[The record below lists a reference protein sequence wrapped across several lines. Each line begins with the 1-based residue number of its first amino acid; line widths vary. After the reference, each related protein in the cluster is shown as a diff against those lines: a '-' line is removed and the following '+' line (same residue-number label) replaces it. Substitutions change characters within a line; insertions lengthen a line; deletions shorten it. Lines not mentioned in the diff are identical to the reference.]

1 MRAWL
6 PCHES
11 RNENQMC
18 VERCESKFP
27 IGKPHIRDICALTVS
42 RGRFSPWVR
51 KRVGLGTYVRLRV
64 FRRQRTRSEQL
75 QEEAKQENPHTWR
88 VGVHFA
94 WRLRQGR
101 AVRHWGGS
109 TFLEGTPDD
118 DPMLL
123 SFNLRASHS
132 EDDSSPGGARFCT
145 GRGEMRGLSS

>member
-101 AVRHWGGS
+101 GVRDLGGRD
-109 TFLEGTPDD
+109 LLGGTPDE
-118 DPMLL
+118 PSMVL
-123 SFNLRASHS
+123 SFHAHAPLS
-132 EDDSSPGGARFCT
+132 EGDSVPVGAQFWS
-145 GRGEMRGLSS
+145 GPGEMI